1 MPLRAHGVLEPPID
15 GDELV
20 TASVGPDG
28 AAVALWAA
36 APDRQRMVAP
46 FGSRSASAKAAA
58 RRPAAVRVTVAGR
71 VVSAVV
77 HRVRFPQVQLLPDGA
92 ILVASQRGGVAEV
105 FDADGR
111 PLRQGSLLDGIQ
123 HVLATASGHLW
134 VGYFDQGVYGDDP
147 VAHHGI
153 VRFTPGLDPDWTYPL
168 DIGVGP
174 VDDCYALNVDGEA
187 AWAYYYS
194 SFPIV
199 CITDGSVTAW
209 RTEVA
214 GATGLLAAA
223 DACALLGG
231 YGLADSD
238 RLVIGQL
245 ANGRYEII
253 DELRLTL
260 PGGEPMP
267 TASFVC
273 RGPDLHVF
281 VDRSWY
287 RLALDDIV

>member
-1 MPLRAHGVLEPPID
+1 LDPPID
-15 GDELV
+15 GVELV
-20 TASVGPDG
+20 AASVGPDG
-28 AAVALWAA
+28 AAIALWAA

-46 FGSRSASAKAAA
+46 LGSRSASAKAAA
-58 RRPAAVRVTVAGR
+58 RRPAAVRVSGAGGAGGAGG

-77 HRVRFPQVQLLPDGA
+77 HRVRFPQVQPLPDGA
-92 ILVASQRGGVAEV
+92 ILVASQRGGRAEV

-111 PLRQGSLLDGIQ
+111 PLRQGTLLDGIQ

-153 VRFTPGLDPDWTYPL
+153 VRFTPALDPDWTYPF
-168 DIGVGP
+168 DTDAGP

-199 CITDGSVTAW
+199 RICDGSVTAW
-209 RTEVA
+209 RTEVT

-223 DACALLGG
+223 DACALVGG
-231 YGLADSD
+231 YGVADSD
-238 RLVIGQL
+238 RLVIGHL
-245 ANGRYEII
+245 ADGRYEVI
-253 DELRLTL
+253 DERRLTL
-260 PGGEPMP
+260 PGGQPMP

-281 VDRSWY
+281 VGRSWY
-287 RLALDDIV
+287 RLALDDVS

>member
-1 MPLRAHGVLEPPID
+1 MPLRAHGVLDPPID

-20 TASVGPDG
+20 AASVGPDG
-28 AAVALWAA
+28 AAIALWAA
-36 APDRQRMVAP
+36 APDRQRMLARL
-46 FGSRSASAKAAA
+46 GSRSASAKAAA
-58 RRPAAVRVTVAGR
+58 RRPVAVRVTGVGR
-71 VVSAVV
+71 VVSALV
-77 HRVRFPQVQLLPDGA
+77 HRVRFPQVQPLPDGA
-92 ILVASQRGGVAEV
+92 ILVASQRGGVAQV
-105 FDADGR
+105 FDSDGR
-111 PLRQGSLLDGIQ
+111 PLRQGTLLDGIE

-134 VGYFDQGVYGDDP
+134 VGYFDQGVYGNDP

-153 VRFTPGLDPDWTYPL
+153 VRFTSGLDPDWTYPL
-168 DIGVGP
+168 DTDVGP

-187 AWAYYYS
+187 AWAYYYR

-199 CITDGSVTAW
+199 WISDGSLTAW

-223 DACALLGG
+223 DACALVGG
-231 YGLADSD
+231 YGLADRD

-245 ANGRYEII
+245 AHGRCEII

-260 PGGEPMP
+260 PGGQPMP
-267 TASFVC
+267 TASLVC

-281 VDRSWY
+281 IGRSWY